1 MATLKIMTF
10 VHVFQSCS
18 QDRNAVLAIME
29 DIIGKLKAIMPTLE
43 TVIYRHDNA
52 GCYRRGATIIGASKA
67 SQFHGVTVKR
77 FDFSDPQAGRQL
89 LPASDHCRAR
99 GNQIAVHSSNNETVL
114 GSSRKL
120 GGAAEHLIDGSKK
133 RICRVEL

>member
-1 MATLKIMTF
+1 MATLKIVATQELQMMTF

-18 QDRNAVLAIME
+18 QDSNAVLAIME

-43 TVIYRHDNA
+43 TVIYRQDNA
-52 GCYRRGATIIGASKA
+52 GCYRSRAMIIGASKA
-67 SQFHGVTVKR
+67 SQF
-77 FDFSDPQAGRQL
+77 
-89 LPASDHCRAR
+89 
-99 GNQIAVHSSNNETVL
+99 NETVL

-120 GGAAEHLIDGSKK
+120 GGTAEHLIDGSKK